1 MYSKKRYFAID
12 TKVTENTNFKM
23 MEGIS
28 EPSGMDIKKENDDES
43 LNIIKDVIN
52 SEVSLVLHF

>member
-1 MYSKKRYFAID
+1 
-12 TKVTENTNFKM
+12 M

-28 EPSGMDIKKENDDES
+28 ESTGMDIKKENEDES

-52 SEVSLVLHF
+52 SEVGSKFSFTFLSQI

>member
-1 MYSKKRYFAID
+1 
-12 TKVTENTNFKM
+12 M

-28 EPSGMDIKKENDDES
+28 ESVGMDIKKENEDES

-52 SEVSLVLHF
+52 SEVSLFLHFKTL

>member
-1 MYSKKRYFAID
+1 
-12 TKVTENTNFKM
+12 M

-28 EPSGMDIKKENDDES
+28 ESAGMDIKKENEDES

-52 SEVSLVLHF
+52 SEVSFVLHF